1 MLVPSAGYQELDTTT
16 VAAFAA
22 PFLPGPAQSA
32 AEVGDGNL
40 NRVFRVRSADASV
53 VVKQAVPYLKA
64 AGEAWP
70 LTRDRARTERDAL
83 VEHGKLAPG
92 AVPGIIHFDE
102 ERSALVLE
110 DLAGHQSWREL
121 LIAGQFTPG
130 VAAAV
135 GEYCARVLLGTS
147 DLLLPSRERKL
158 LRGRFPYSELCL
170 VTEDLVFTAPYTDA
184 ESNRY
189 DAELAE
195 TAQSLRTD
203 RALRMAVA
211 ELRFA
216 FKTSDEA
223 LIHGDLHSGSVFVGQ
238 HGVRII
244 DLEFAFFGPFGFD
257 PGLLLA
263 NLAMSYLAHEARGH
277 DAFCAAVAGY
287 AGEFWA
293 AFADSCRRLWDPAE
307 PWYHRFLAVTLAD
320 AARYA
325 GLEMIRR
332 MVGLAHV
339 KDVDELPQP
348 ARLTAQQH
356 IVAGGRALILGSRCT
371 SFDEL
376 WSRAVQE
383 ENFG

>member
-1 MLVPSAGYQELDTTT
+1 MLPQPAGYHELDAAT
-16 VAAFAA
+16 VGDFAA
-22 PFLPGPAQSA
+22 PFLPGPVLAT

-40 NRVFRVRSADASV
+40 NRVFRVRSSTASV
-53 VVKQAVPYLKA
+53 VVKQAVPYLKV
-64 AGEAWP
+64 AGEGWP
-70 LTRDRARTERDAL
+70 LTRDRARIERDAL
-83 VEHGKLAPG
+83 TEHGKLAPG
-92 AVPGIIHFDE
+92 AVPDIIHFDE
-102 ERSALVLE
+102 ALSALVLE
-110 DLAGHQSWREL
+110 DLDDHQSWREL
-121 LIAGQFTPG
+121 LIAGQPTPG
-130 VAAAV
+130 VAAAI

-158 LRGRFPYSELCL
+158 LRTRFSYSELCL

-189 DAELAE
+189 DEELAE
-195 TAQSLRTD
+195 IARSLRGD
-203 RALRMAVA
+203 RALRMAAA

-216 FKTSDEA
+216 FKTRDEA
-223 LIHGDLHSGSVFVGQ
+223 LIHGDLHSGSVFVSR
-238 HGVRII
+238 HGAKVI

-263 NLAMSYLAHEARGH
+263 NLAMAYLAHDAQGH
-277 DAFCAAVAGY
+277 DAFCATIAGY
-287 AGEFWA
+287 ASEFWA

-320 AARYA
+320 AGRFA

-332 MVGLAHV
+332 MVGMAHV
-339 KDVDELPQP
+339 RDVDELPQP
-348 ARLTAQQH
+348 ARLAAQERV
-356 IVAGGRALILGSRCT
+356 VAGGRALILGTRCT

-376 WSRAVQE
+376 WSRATHE